1 MRVFV
6 EVYGLLRDRA
16 GGQAKMEMDVEEGTT
31 VAELVTSLG
40 VSDGDPWIASIGS
53 SLANDNTPLVDGCR
67 LVVIP
72 PMDGGEI
79 G

>member
-16 GGQAKMEMDVEEGTT
+16 GGGAKMEMEVAEGTT
-31 VAELVTSLG
+31 VAELVAQLEVRESE
-40 VSDGDPWIASIGS
+40 PWIASMDS
-53 SLANDNTPLVDGCR
+53 TLVDDATLLVDGCC

-72 PMDGGEI
+72 PMEGG
-79 G
+79 

>member
-16 GGQAKMEMDVEEGTT
+16 GGEAKIEMDVEEGTT
-31 VAELVTSLG
+31 VVELVARLG
-40 VSDGDPWIASIGS
+40 VSDGDPWIASMDS
-53 SLANDNTPLVDGCR
+53 TLVDDATPLVDGCH

-72 PMDGGEI
+72 PMEGG
-79 G
+79 